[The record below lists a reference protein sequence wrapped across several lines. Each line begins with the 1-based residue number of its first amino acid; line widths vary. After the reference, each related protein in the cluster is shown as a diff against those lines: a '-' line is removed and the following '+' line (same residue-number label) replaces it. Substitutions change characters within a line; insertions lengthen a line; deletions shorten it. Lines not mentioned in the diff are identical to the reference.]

1 LPAEAHK
8 LLLNDNIVN
17 VSKNEIKKGDL
28 IIVKPGD
35 KVQTD
40 GIIIEDKTH
49 INESMITGESN
60 PIFKKLGSQIIG
72 GSING

>member
-1 LPAEAHK
+1 MPAEAHK

-35 KVQTD
+35 KVPTD